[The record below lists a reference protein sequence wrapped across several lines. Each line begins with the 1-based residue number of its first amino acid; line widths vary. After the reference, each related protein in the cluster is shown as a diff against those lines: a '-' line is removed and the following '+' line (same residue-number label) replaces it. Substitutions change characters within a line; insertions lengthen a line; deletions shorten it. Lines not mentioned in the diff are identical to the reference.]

1 MHRGPAQQVAGCLAA
16 PLSQLNQRFFE
27 KSFVPNIG

>member
-1 MHRGPAQQVAGCLAA
+1 MHRGPARQVAGCLAV

-27 KSFVPNIG
+27 KSSVPDIG